1 MVSIKEESSPKI
13 MKNDLIIILKTVLKE
28 IGEENG
34 IDFSNK
40 KVSIQE
46 SKEKAHGDYASN
58 LAMVIAK
65 DLSKSPREVAEKITS
80 LLPPEEWIERVNI
93 AGPGFI
99 NFYLKKDTHN
109 EILLRID
116 EGGKSF
122 GTNNSGNGE
131 RVLIEYVSSNPTG
144 PLHVGHGRG
153 AAFGSVLSQLFR
165 IVGYKVDEEYYVNDQ
180 GRQMNILTISTWL
193 RYLQQNGQELEFSK
207 KGYQGEYV
215 EQLAKELLKEERTK
229 YNLKENESDLLE
241 LLETQETEE
250 DLDKLI
256 EWGKSFLQ
264 ENFEEIK
271 EFSLRAIMSSIKE
284 DLKLFGV
291 NHNLWFNESSMY
303 FNKVGLPDIDK
314 SIKLLDES
322 GFLYE
327 KEEALWFKSTE
338 FGDDKD
344 RVVKRANG
352 DNTYFASDISY
363 HLDKYD
369 RGYNRIINVW
379 GADHHGYLPR
389 VSAAMEALGKNQDRL
404 EVVFIQFANLLRNG
418 KKVSMSTRGG
428 EFIPLMELIE
438 EVSSEAARFFYIN
451 RKADQHLDFDL
462 DLAKSQTKDNPLYY
476 IQYAHARICG
486 VFETLKK
493 EGRKLN
499 QDLGLDNL
507 DLLNLD
513 KEIEIQKMLLQYPEV
528 ISRAAE
534 HSEPHLICYYLKDLS
549 GLFHSYYNSERF
561 LVDNDKLMNSRL
573 FLLKGTKQV
582 ISNGLEILG
591 IDAPQSM

>member
-1 MVSIKEESSPKI
+1 
-13 MKNDLIIILKTVLKE
+13 MKNDLIRILKTVLKQ
-28 IGEENG
+28 IGEENS

-46 SKEKAHGDYASN
+46 NKEKSHGDYASN

-65 DLSKSPREVAEKITS
+65 DLSQTPREVAEKICS
-80 LLPPEEWIERVNI
+80 LLPSEEWIEKVNI

-109 EILLRID
+109 EILLLIEESGRD
-116 EGGKSF
+116 F
-122 GTNNSGNGE
+122 GRNNSGNGE

-153 AAFGSVLSQLFR
+153 AAFGSVLSELLR
-165 IVGYKVDEEYYVNDQ
+165 CAGYKVDEEYYVNDH
-180 GRQMNILTISTWL
+180 GRQMNILTISIWL
-193 RYLQQNGQELEFSK
+193 RYLHQNGQELKFSK
-207 KGYQGEYV
+207 KGYQGVYV
-215 EQLAKELLKEERTK
+215 EQLAKQLAEEKGTK

-241 LLETQETEE
+241 LLEAQETEE
-250 DLDKLI
+250 DLDRLI
-256 EWGKSFLQ
+256 GWGKSFLK
-264 ENFEEIK
+264 ENFEEIR
-271 EFSLRAIMSSIKE
+271 EFSLREIMSSIKE

-303 FNKVGLPDIDK
+303 SNKDDLPDIDK
-314 SIKLLDES
+314 SIKLLSES

-344 RVVKRANG
+344 RVVKRANS

-369 RGYNRIINVW
+369 RGYDRIINVW

-389 VSAAMEALGKNQDRL
+389 VSAAMEALGKSRDKL

-418 KKVSMSTRGG
+418 EKVSMSTRGG
-428 EFIPLMELIE
+428 EFIPLIELIE

-493 EGRKLN
+493 EGMKLS
-499 QDLGLDNL
+499 QELGLDNL
-507 DLLNLD
+507 NLLNLD

-528 ISRAAE
+528 ISRAAKN
-534 HSEPHLICYYLKDLS
+534 SEPHLICYYLKDLS

-561 LVDNDKLMNSRL
+561 LVDDEKLMNSRL

-591 IDAPQSM
+591 IGAPESM